1 MALITAVMQVCAR
14 KHSLALDRMT
24 VETHVTLASDPAA
37 VREYP
42 TDGAFVHGLFMHGAR
57 WAVGE
62 EEAPHDVEGTP
73 CAGCLT
79 DSRLKELLPPM
90 PILYLKVS
98 QWEQTVRRR
107 HRRRCRRRRHNYRFP
122 RPSVSTSAAVSHAR
136 PLAPAPPTT
145 LTPIP
150 LCCVLL

>member
-14 KHSLALDRMT
+14 KDSLPLDRMT
-24 VETHVTLASDPAA
+24 VETHVTTMREPDT

-62 EEAPHDVEGTP
+62 DETPVPVEGTP
-73 CAGCLT
+73 CAGCLV

-90 PILYLKVS
+90 PIMYLKAVEVQP
-98 QWEQTVRRR
+98 QWEPSNVGYLR
-107 HRRRCRRRRHNYRFP
+107 H
-122 RPSVSTSAAVSHAR
+122 SETSY
-136 PLAPAPPTT
+136 
-145 LTPIP
+145 
-150 LCCVLL
+150 